1 MVLINRVHG
10 LDQCARGL
18 DRRTRLLFRQLSSF
32 CGLRAAPHPPTERP
46 RGAGGRVRRSAHR
59 PHLAHPH
66 PRFLLTP
73 RGHAP
78 RWPGLRHATGRR
90 PIRRLGPPPR
100 LLLWGRGAVPRSRR
114 GPEVRVPYTCK
125 CKCKCA
131 MPWWDDH
138 DHGGV
143 SSCHGAA
150 PCHVPCRCRP
160 VPCYHVVL
168 LCGSVV
174 AWWRG
179 AAAPWRGA
187 DERGWGGGRGTT
199 RLPSGV
205 LLPVP
210 ACDRVGSCAAS
221 RDLVR

>member
-1 MVLINRVHG
+1 MIVVLINRAHG

-18 DRRTRLLFRQLSSF
+18 DRRKRLLFRQLSSF

-125 CKCKCA
+125 CKRKRKCA
-131 MPWWDDH
+131 MPWCDDHDH

-150 PCHVPCRCRP
+150 PCHVPCRCA
-160 VPCYHVVL
+160 VL
-168 LCGSVV
+168 SRATMLCCCVV

-179 AAAPWRGA
+179 GVVAWRRSAVAWRRRAGV
-187 DERGWGGGRGTT
+187 GWGEGYDT
-199 RLPSGV
+199 L
-205 LLPVP
+205 
-210 ACDRVGSCAAS
+210 A
-221 RDLVR
+221 